1 MRDLPAFELERYFA
15 RHEFSVTYQLSASD
29 CEPLSP
35 RDLLPP
41 GGGPRLEEFLDSAL
55 GYTES
60 AGNPALRQ
68 RIAKYYDTVGTEDL
82 LVSAPEEAI
91 FLLMNALLGPGDHVV
106 VMSPA
111 YQSLLALPRAL
122 GATVSEWRVRE
133 RDGGWELD
141 PEELRGLLRP
151 ETRLIV
157 ANLPHNPTGLLPDG
171 ETFEAIISV
180 ARKHGVYL
188 FSDEMY
194 RGLEYGSPGG
204 AGPTPGATASPAATP
219 GLAATPGPA
228 ATPGRLP
235 AVCDRYEKGISLWGL
250 SKSFGLPGLR
260 IGWLATQD
268 NALLQ
273 RAAAL
278 KDYTTICNSAASE
291 WLAQVALDQGEALMR
306 TNRER
311 IGAHAELVAARL
323 AADGSP
329 VAFLPGRGGSTL
341 LPRFTDGRS
350 SRAFADELRAAA
362 DVLLIPGPLFD
373 MPDSYFRLGL
383 GRADFSVAFARFAA
397 QLGL

>member
-41 GGGPRLEEFLDSAL
+41 GGGPRLQEFLSGTL

-60 AGNPALRQ
+60 AGDPALREQ
-68 RIAKYYDTVGTEDL
+68 IAGYYDTIGTEDL
-82 LVSAPEEAI
+82 LVAAPEEAI
-91 FLLMNALLGPGDHVV
+91 FLLMNALLEPGDHVV

-111 YQSLLALPRAL
+111 YQSLLALPRGL
-122 GATVSEWRVRE
+122 GVAVDEWNVRE
-133 RDGGWELD
+133 RDGRWELD
-141 PEELRGLLRP
+141 PDELRGLLRP

-157 ANLPHNPTGLLPDG
+157 VNLPHNPTGLLPDA
-171 ETFEAIISV
+171 ETLETIVAV
-180 ARKHGVYL
+180 AREHGVYL

-194 RGLEYGSPGG
+194 RGLEYGA
-204 AGPTPGATASPAATP
+204 AG
-219 GLAATPGPA
+219 TPGPA
-228 ATPGRLP
+228 ATAGRLP
-235 AVCDRYEKGISLWGL
+235 AVSDLYEKGISLWGL

-260 IGWLATQD
+260 IGWLATRD
-268 NALLQ
+268 EALL
-273 RAAAL
+273 RRVAAL

-291 WLAQVALDQGEALMR
+291 WLARVALDQGEALMR

-311 IGAHAELVAARL
+311 VGAHAELVAGRL

-329 VAFLPGRGGSTL
+329 VAFLPGRGGSTI

-350 SRAFADELRAAA
+350 SRTFADELRAAA

-373 MPDSYFRLGL
+373 MPDTYFRLGL
-383 GRADFSVAFARFAA
+383 GRADFPVAFERFAGH
-397 QLGL
+397 LGL

>member
-1 MRDLPAFELERYFA
+1 MMRDLPAFELERYFA

-68 RIAKYYDTVGTEDL
+68 QIATYYETVGTENL

-111 YQSLLALPRAL
+111 YQSLLALPHAL
-122 GATVSEWRVRE
+122 GAAVSEWGVRE

-141 PEELRGLLRP
+141 PDELRGLLRP

-157 ANLPHNPTGLLPDG
+157 ANLPHNPTGLLPDS
-171 ETFEAIISV
+171 ETLEAIISV
-180 ARKHGVYL
+180 ARKHGVHL

-194 RGLEYGSPGG
+194 RGLEYGD
-204 AGPTPGATASPAATP
+204 APGATPRPSATAEAAVTDWSAATP
-219 GLAATPGPA
+219 W
-228 ATPGRLP
+228 RLP

-268 NALLQ
+268 EELLQ

-323 AADGSP
+323 AADESP
-329 VAFLPGRGGSTL
+329 IAFLPGRGGSTI

-350 SRAFADELRAAA
+350 SRAFADELRVAA
-362 DVLLIPGPLFD
+362 DVLLIPGPLFK

-383 GRADFSVAFARFAA
+383 GRADFSVAFARFSA
-397 QLGL
+397 QLGLRD

>member
-35 RDLLPP
+35 RELLPP
-41 GGGPRLEEFLDSAL
+41 GGGQLLQDFLESTL

-60 AGNPALRQ
+60 AGDPVLRQ
-68 RIAKYYDTVGTEDL
+68 QIAECYDTIGTEDL
-82 LVSAPEEAI
+82 LVAAPEEAI
-91 FLLMNALLGPGDHVV
+91 FLLMNALLEPGDHVV

-111 YQSLLALPRAL
+111 YQSLLALPRGL
-122 GATVSEWRVRE
+122 GAAVSEWKVRE
-133 RDGGWELD
+133 RDGHWELD
-141 PEELRGLLRP
+141 PDELRGLLRP

-157 ANLPHNPTGLLPDG
+157 VNLPHNPTGLLPHA
-171 ETFEAIISV
+171 ETLEVIVSV
-180 ARKHGVYL
+180 AREHGVHL

-194 RGLEYGSPGG
+194 RGLEYNV
-204 AGPTPGATASPAATP
+204 A
-219 GLAATPGPA
+219 
-228 ATPGRLP
+228 PGRLP

-260 IGWLATQD
+260 IGWLATRD

-273 RAAAL
+273 RVAAL

-291 WLAQVALDQGEALMR
+291 WLARVALDQGEALMR

-311 IGAHAELVAARL
+311 VGAHAELVAARL

-341 LPRFTDGRS
+341 LPRFADGRS

-373 MPDSYFRLGL
+373 MPDSYFRFGL
-383 GRADFSVAFARFAA
+383 GRADFSVAFERFAGH
-397 QLGL
+397 LGL